1 MKANGFN
8 GIRKDTE
15 GEALETKFPK
25 IHVRLK
31 NIKKSYDNR
40 VVLDGISLDIHEG
53 EFIAIVGKSG
63 CGKSTL
69 LRLMAGLEACDDG
82 SITINGTELTG
93 LNREARIM
101 FQDGRLL
108 PWKKIMQ
115 NVGLG
120 LTGEWRPRAIEA
132 LRNVGLE
139 DRVYDW
145 PSKLSGGQRQR
156 VALARA
162 LVHQPNILLLDEPL
176 GALDAL
182 TRIEMQD
189 LIEEIW
195 KKAKITSVLVTH
207 DVEEAVALADRV
219 ILIENGKIV
228 LNVPINLPRR
238 RQRTHSGFSKYVEEI
253 LERIMGGN
261 SDNGDLK
268 VAFK

>member
-1 MKANGFN
+1 M
-8 GIRKDTE
+8 
-15 GEALETKFPK
+15 ETKFPK
-25 IHVRLK
+25 IHVKLE

-40 VVLDGISLDIHEG
+40 VVLEGINLDIHEG
-53 EFIAIVGKSG
+53 EFVAIVGKSG

-82 SITINGTELTG
+82 AIRINGTNLMG
-93 LNREARIM
+93 LNKEARIM

-108 PWKKIMQ
+108 PWKRILE

-120 LTGEWRPRAIEA
+120 LIGEWRPKAIEA

-139 DRVYDW
+139 DRLKDW
-145 PSKLSGGQRQR
+145 PSKLSGGQKQR

-182 TRIEMQD
+182 TRLEMQD

-195 KKAKITSVLVTH
+195 RQKKITSVLVTH

-219 ILIENGKIV
+219 ILIEAGQIV
-228 LNVPINLPRR
+228 LNIPINLPRR
-238 RQRTHSGFSKYVEEI
+238 RQRTHPGFAKYVEEI
-253 LERIMGGN
+253 LERIMGSN
-261 SDNGDLK
+261 TDNGNLK

>member
-1 MKANGFN
+1 M
-8 GIRKDTE
+8 
-15 GEALETKFPK
+15 ETKFP
-25 IHVRLK
+25 ITHVKLK
-31 NIKKSYDNR
+31 NIRKSYDNR
-40 VVLDGISLDIHEG
+40 VVLDGINLDIHEG

-69 LRLMAGLEACDDG
+69 LRLMAGLEDCDDG
-82 SITINGTELTG
+82 EITINGAKLTG

-108 PWKKIMQ
+108 PWKKILE
-115 NVGLG
+115 NVGIG

-139 DRVYDW
+139 DRLKDW

-195 KKAKITSVLVTH
+195 KEKKITSVLVTH

-219 ILIENGKIV
+219 ILIENGQIV
-228 LNVPINLPRR
+228 LNIQINLPRR
-238 RQRTHSGFSKYVEEI
+238 RQRTHAGFAKYVEEI
-253 LERIMGGN
+253 LERIMGKN

-268 VAFK
+268 IAVK